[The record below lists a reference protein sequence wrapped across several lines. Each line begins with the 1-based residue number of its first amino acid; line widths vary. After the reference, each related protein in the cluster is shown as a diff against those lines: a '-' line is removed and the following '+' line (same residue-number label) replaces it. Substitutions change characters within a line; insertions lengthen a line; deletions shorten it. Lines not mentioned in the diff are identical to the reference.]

1 MVSRFV
7 DESIPWLIA
16 NGKIKEAERIIQKA
30 ARVSG
35 KTIPVPVFDPAPET
49 KELTSIQLTAKTKS
63 MTSTQKEE
71 QVMLEKDLLAKD
83 QNGADDIIANDVII
97 VDDATAADGG
107 VGGDDPQY
115 QIWDIFRHRA
125 MVCYTAILGFTW
137 RVNIYSFCC
146 LVLLSETTYMYTIYI
161 GSRRVDT
168 GKNAQNLQILAVF
181 GMIILKYQTNCK
193 IVPGLLMALATEP
206 LRLR

>member
-1 MVSRFV
+1 MLNVSRFV

-35 KTIPVPVFDPAPET
+35 KTVPVPVFDPTPET

-107 VGGDDPQY
+107 GDDDPQY
-115 QIWDIFRHRA
+115 QIWDIFRHRT

-137 RVNIYSFCC
+137 RVIIY
-146 LVLLSETTYMYTIYI
+146 
-161 GSRRVDT
+161 T
-168 GKNAQNLQILAVF
+168 G
-181 GMIILKYQTNCK
+181 
-193 IVPGLLMALATEP
+193 
-206 LRLR
+206 